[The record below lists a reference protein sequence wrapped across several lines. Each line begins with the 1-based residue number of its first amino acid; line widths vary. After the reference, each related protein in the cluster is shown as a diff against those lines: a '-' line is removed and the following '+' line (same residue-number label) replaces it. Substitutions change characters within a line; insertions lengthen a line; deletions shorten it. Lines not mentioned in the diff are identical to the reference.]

1 MLFNSFSFLVFL
13 PLVLIAFYATPKQW
27 RYVILLA
34 ASYFFYGSWNPI
46 YLLLIAFSTLV
57 DYWAGLNI
65 YNQNEA
71 YQKKRWLWLSIIT
84 NLSLLF
90 VFKYFNFFI
99 DSAQDALQLIGI
111 AVRPI
116 YLELL
121 LPVGISFYTFQTL
134 SYTIDIYKG
143 DQKPEKSLAH
153 FALYVAFFPQLVAGP
168 IEKAKNLLPQLKTLS
183 NANANQVVEG
193 LNRIAY
199 GFFKKVVIAD
209 NLSIYVN
216 HVFANS
222 ENAGFYQVLLG
233 ASFFLIQV
241 YTDFSGYSDIAY
253 GTAKLFGVDITL
265 NFNKPFK
272 AFSLRDFWRRWH
284 ITLTQWVTEY
294 IYIPLG
300 GNRKGTVKRNLNI
313 VLAFT
318 IMGLWHGANYTFV
331 VWGFMHGMALMLSH
345 YLPSFQKNL
354 VSRFVGQLSIF
365 AFFSFSML
373 FFRSESTGQAFEL
386 ISNALHFKGIGNYR
400 SALAGVSLN
409 NLLFYLALVPMLF
422 ISYKLRS
429 HFRFKYSTAFLLI
442 ATIAIIILGTYEKQ
456 EFVYFQF

>member
-1 MLFNSFSFLVFL
+1 M
-13 PLVLIAFYATPKQW
+13 
-27 RYVILLA
+27 
-34 ASYFFYGSWNPI
+34 
-46 YLLLIAFSTLV
+46 LLIAFSTLV

-199 GFFKKVVIAD
+199 GFFK
-209 NLSIYVN
+209 
-216 HVFANS
+216 
-222 ENAGFYQVLLG
+222 
-233 ASFFLIQV
+233 
-241 YTDFSGYSDIAY
+241 
-253 GTAKLFGVDITL
+253 
-265 NFNKPFK
+265 
-272 AFSLRDFWRRWH
+272 
-284 ITLTQWVTEY
+284 
-294 IYIPLG
+294 
-300 GNRKGTVKRNLNI
+300 
-313 VLAFT
+313 
-318 IMGLWHGANYTFV
+318 
-331 VWGFMHGMALMLSH
+331 
-345 YLPSFQKNL
+345 
-354 VSRFVGQLSIF
+354 
-365 AFFSFSML
+365 
-373 FFRSESTGQAFEL
+373 
-386 ISNALHFKGIGNYR
+386 
-400 SALAGVSLN
+400 
-409 NLLFYLALVPMLF
+409 
-422 ISYKLRS
+422 
-429 HFRFKYSTAFLLI
+429 
-442 ATIAIIILGTYEKQ
+442 
-456 EFVYFQF
+456 